1 MTIFKGPYKVFTHG
15 NINENYFNANNL
27 GFVTFGHLEY
37 SNVVVPNHIMENPYA
52 YINNDEIYT
61 SASVKFP
68 SGETLEKVYVY
79 VKINTDGIIV
89 LPIVISLWNQL
100 KQSSYT
106 DLVTRLKSDAK
117 VNRSFYSRV
126 KSDHLFCNILSGL
139 GIEKSIS
146 MHQLFDDQMARSFY
160 LWKYRIGFIN
170 NETGAKFDVAGRK
183 AVNELIKE
191 YIETEKVYR
200 TDPIRDKIDDALHL
214 MNVNGD
220 KLMRQLWYFNNRI

>member
-15 NINENYFNANNL
+15 NINENYFNASNL

-37 SNVVVPNHIMENPYA
+37 SNVVVPNRFIENPH
-52 YINNDEIYT
+52 INNGEIYT

-79 VKINTDGIIV
+79 VKTNSDGITV

-100 KQSSYT
+100 KQSNYS
-106 DLVTRLKSDAK
+106 DLVTRLESDAK

-126 KSDHLFCNILSGL
+126 KSDLLFCNILSGL
-139 GIEKSIS
+139 GIDKRIS
-146 MHQLFDDQMARSFY
+146 MHQLFNDPIARSFY

-191 YIETEKVYR
+191 YIESEKVYR
-200 TDPIRDKIDDALHL
+200 TDPIRDKIDDAIHL

-220 KLMRQLWYFNNRI
+220 KLTRQLWYFNNRI